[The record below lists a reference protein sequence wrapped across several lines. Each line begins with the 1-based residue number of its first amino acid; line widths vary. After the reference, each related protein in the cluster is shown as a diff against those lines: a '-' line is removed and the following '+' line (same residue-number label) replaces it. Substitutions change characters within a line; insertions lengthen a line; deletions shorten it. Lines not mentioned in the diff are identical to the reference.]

1 MAKFL
6 PYRKSEIVNV
16 TLTYQVSGAGAI
28 AQMLRVFVTL
38 SEDVGLVYNTHLVV
52 HDNPVPEDTNHF
64 FCSPWV
70 PGTHAVY
77 IHVCKQTI
85 HTIHYSTIKKL

>member
-16 TLTYQVSGAGAI
+16 TLTYQVSGAGEI

-38 SEDVGLVYNTHLVV
+38 LEDVGLVHNTHLVV